1 MMKSRCGSDET
12 PSNDEETKKRQK
24 EFLKELMDA
33 FDKRNPDIH
42 GKKRDMVRTRYWY
55 CIVFGGDKPEIP
67 SDSVVLNSIETSMKS
82 YDFKYLE
89 SNQDESFNVHWKTT
103 KESFENINLIS
114 YKNWDTFK
122 SKCIRGKIYNENNL
136 RNKFEKIKREQEDIN
151 HIVDKIRTKID
162 SEKKSSDDEYEDL
175 IIPKRKKKTK

>member
-1 MMKSRCGSDET
+1 MCVC
-12 PSNDEETKKRQK
+12 
-24 EFLKELMDA
+24 
-33 FDKRNPDIH
+33 NPDIH

-82 YDFKYLE
+82 YDFNYLE

-175 IIPKRKKKTK
+175 IIPKKKKTK